1 MIAFAGAP
9 TRRRAIP
16 TRTKKARVPAVGRAR
31 AQGPAARRRG
41 QRSATSRRTSRP
53 SRPRAEQPLGVGVA
67 DAFALDRLEV
77 PQSARRKPSKGV
89 REIGWAEF
97 GELARALADGIAAE
111 YRPDVV
117 LGIVNGGVFLGGAL
131 AAPLKAEF
139 HPVRVGRIGKRVVV
153 IDRLGDLHG
162 KAVLIADDV
171 TASGKTLASVSE
183 AARRAGARETRTA
196 TLVVRPTAHR
206 SDFHAL
212 DTTDVIVFGW
222 DYQLHGGA
230 TGGVDPGDVGV

>member
-1 MIAFAGAP
+1 MSDGK
-9 TRRRAIP
+9 R
-16 TRTKKARVPAVGRAR
+16 KAR
-31 AQGPAARRRG
+31 
-41 QRSATSRRTSRP
+41 
-53 SRPRAEQPLGVGVA
+53 E
-67 DAFALDRLEV
+67 ALAKLV
-77 PQSARRKPSKGV
+77 
-89 REIGWAEF
+89 AEF
-97 GELARALADGIAAE
+97 GELARALADRIAAE

-131 AAPLKAEF
+131 AAPLGAEF
-139 HPVRVGRIGKRVVV
+139 HPLRVGRIGKRVVV
-153 IDRLGDLHG
+153 IDRLGDLRG

-171 TASGKTLASVSE
+171 TASGKTLASVAQ

-196 TLVVRPTAHR
+196 TLVVRPTANR

-230 TGGVDPGDVGV
+230 GGGDPGDVGV